1 MSKTPLLFVP
11 SSKNTRHHALNETS
25 MKYWMFRL
33 FDKAKALL
41 NDCRRVYFCVN
52 AILKRQALN
61 MRISQLVPSLYPGD
75 PSWYLGL
82 ALIYGRNVWLL
93 KSEKDIP
100 SSQHHRH
107 ATHIQFYAKHLHMW
121 SREIRI
127 WVSCEI
133 SGKLKPARNTWLNSQ
148 KNWKWLLLFFEFHTF
163 YISLYMANRT
173 GIYACN
179 KKKCCIWFDFVVYQQ
194 QSKPMRRQLI
204 DIYHK
209 SKS

>member
-1 MSKTPLLFVP
+1 M
-11 SSKNTRHHALNETS
+11 HALNETS

-75 PSWYLGL
+75 PSCYLGL

-100 SSQHHRH
+100 SSQHHHHH

-148 KNWKWLLLFFEFHTF
+148 KIGSGFYYFSNSTHFTSHYTWQTEQVFTLVIKRNVAFGLISSFINSNQNQWGGNW
-163 YISLYMANRT
+163 
-173 GIYACN
+173 
-179 KKKCCIWFDFVVYQQ
+179 
-194 QSKPMRRQLI
+194 
-204 DIYHK
+204 
-209 SKS
+209 